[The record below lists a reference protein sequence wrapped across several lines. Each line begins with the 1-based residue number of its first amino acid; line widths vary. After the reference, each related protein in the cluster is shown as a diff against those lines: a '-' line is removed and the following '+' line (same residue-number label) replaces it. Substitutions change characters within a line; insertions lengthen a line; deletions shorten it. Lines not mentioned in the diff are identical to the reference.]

1 MYLEQQKNQKL
12 KKQEELTR
20 SATLSLI
27 SKQYNPTENL
37 SKKFEKSK
45 GLFDTELRRDHKLE
59 KAKENYRK
67 NFSAKKEESVRGVN
81 NTFKGKK
88 NLLFK
93 EQRLE
98 IIDYYEMN
106 QKIIDSKIKTPITR
120 EENEKYFKDVKRI
133 NSVIVEKDRMKKR
146 EDRDRDLG
154 LLKTSKSFIE
164 GDNMKVNRASTPN
177 RLQMSIKN
185 SPVVQRSASKIEV
198 SKRLDFSQSNISR
211 SPMKK

>member
-1 MYLEQQKNQKL
+1 MYLEQRKNLKL

-45 GLFDTELRRDHKLE
+45 GLFGSELTRDHRLE
-59 KAKENYRK
+59 KAKENYHK
-67 NFSAKKEESVRGVN
+67 NLTVKKQDPLRGVN
-81 NTFKGKK
+81 NTFKANK

-106 QKIIDSKIKTPITR
+106 QKIIDSKIHTPISQ
-120 EENEKYFKDVKRI
+120 EENEKFFKDIKKI
-133 NSVIVEKDRMKKR
+133 NCVIVEKERMKKK
-146 EDRDRDLG
+146 EERDKDLG

-164 GDNMKVNRASTPN
+164 RDNSKSIRIGTPN
-177 RLQMSIKN
+177 KIHMSKV
-185 SPVVQRSASKIEV
+185 SPVVHRSASKIEV
-198 SKRLDFSQSNISR
+198 SKKLDFSQSNISR
-211 SPMKK
+211 SPIRK